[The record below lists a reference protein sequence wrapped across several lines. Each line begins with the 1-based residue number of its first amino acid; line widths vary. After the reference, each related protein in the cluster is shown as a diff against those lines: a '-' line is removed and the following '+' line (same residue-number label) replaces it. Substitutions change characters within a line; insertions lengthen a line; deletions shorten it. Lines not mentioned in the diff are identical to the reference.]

1 MRSLFHFP
9 FPAQP
14 PSQQPSPTATVS
26 LQSEMCHR
34 PHPAPMRR
42 QRRSPALLS
51 AARPLPGPTLTG
63 PWPTVTRSQGARH
76 AAPPSLPRA
85 AARSHRAP
93 SPEYRPAVPA
103 PIGLASSASRP
114 SRAVARIAST
124 PLRAAIR
131 IPLCRHRAD
140 SALIA
145 PPSRPS
151 CAAAVLHVLRFAV
164 RIAPTVRRHPR
175 HPPISLLALRRP
187 QGPGWQEPRRMHP
200 FFAECAKK
208 APFLATS
215 ARNACSSRSRW
226 QRPRPMHPFPGA
238 IGRFGIHGARI
249 LPPRALFRVEE
260 PEITHGAKMLPAP
273 PGLSAAAACG
283 MAERALRPAARA
295 WPACR
300 MRPLSSRLCPPR
312 PAPLPSR
319 PRSSPPS
326 YTRRA
331 SPSETRHA
339 VPVPMHLA
347 TCAPHPSRQPRGPT
361 ASRKQAEQ
369 RKQLNAGIKIG
380 SPNGDPIEELFCFA
394 QRLPDALQP
403 LHQANELALSYLDHS
418 TRQRLGGYVIG
429 LSGNSFTVDLY
440 AALVDHAT
448 SIAR

>member
-1 MRSLFHFP
+1 MRSLFHSP
-9 FPAQP
+9 FPCTQP
-14 PSQQPSPTATVS
+14 PSQQPSPTATAP
-26 LQSEMCHR
+26 LQPEMCYR
-34 PHPAPMRR
+34 PHPAPMHR
-42 QRRSPALLS
+42 QRRSPVLLS
-51 AARPLPGPTLTG
+51 AARPLPGPALTG

-93 SPEYRPAVPA
+93 SPEYRPAAPA

-114 SRAVARIAST
+114 SRAVARIASA

-208 APFLATS
+208 APFLAAS
-215 ARNACSSRSRW
+215 ARNACFSRSRW
-226 QRPRPMHPFPGA
+226 QHPRPMHPFPGA
-238 IGRFGIHGARI
+238 IGRFGTHGARI

-283 MAERALRPAARA
+283 SAERALRHAAAACGTRHGRTGFAPCGAGLACLPHAPPAISPAFIAAVLHAPRFAVRDPPRGPRTDASRYLRAAPIPPAARTH
-295 WPACR
+295 R
-300 MRPLSSRLCPPR
+300 VQ
-312 PAPLPSR
+312 
-319 PRSSPPS
+319 
-326 YTRRA
+326 
-331 SPSETRHA
+331 ETSG
-339 VPVPMHLA
+339 A
-347 TCAPHPSRQPRGPT
+347 TQTTQCGHKNRIPKWGPH
-361 ASRKQAEQ
+361 
-369 RKQLNAGIKIG
+369 
-380 SPNGDPIEELFCFA
+380 
-394 QRLPDALQP
+394 
-403 LHQANELALSYLDHS
+403 
-418 TRQRLGGYVIG
+418 
-429 LSGNSFTVDLY
+429 
-440 AALVDHAT
+440 
-448 SIAR
+448 

>member
-1 MRSLFHFP
+1 MS
-9 FPAQP
+9 
-14 PSQQPSPTATVS
+14 
-26 LQSEMCHR
+26 HR

-42 QRRSPALLS
+42 QRRSPVLLS
-51 AARPLPGPTLTG
+51 AALPLPGPALTG
-63 PWPTVTRSQGARH
+63 PWPTVTRSQGA
-76 AAPPSLPRA
+76 
-85 AARSHRAP
+85 P
-93 SPEYRPAVPA
+93 SPEYRPAAARTHWARLVRIATIARRRPHRIYPTACRHPHPPYVATEQIPRSSPPHRAHRA
-103 PIGLASSASRP
+103 PTSASR
-114 SRAVARIAST
+114 
-124 PLRAAIR
+124 
-131 IPLCRHRAD
+131 
-140 SALIA
+140 
-145 PPSRPS
+145 
-151 CAAAVLHVLRFAV
+151 
-164 RIAPTVRRHPR
+164 
-175 HPPISLLALRRP
+175 PISLLALRRP
-187 QGPGWQEPRRMHP
+187 QGPDWQEPHRMHP

-215 ARNACSSRSRW
+215 ARNACFSRSRW
-226 QRPRPMHPFPGA
+226 QHPRPMHPFPGA
-238 IGRFGIHGARI
+238 IGRFGTHGARI

-283 MAERALRPAARA
+283 PAERALRHATAACGPAGRALRPAAQA

-300 MRPLSSRLCPPR
+300 MRPPCHLACARRGLRSGRTGF
-312 PAPLPSR
+312 APCS
-319 PRSSPPS
+319 
-326 YTRRA
+326 RA

-347 TCAPHPSRQPRGPT
+347 TCAPHPSRQPRAPT

-369 RKQLNAGIKIG
+369 HKQLNAGIKIG
-380 SPNGDPIEELFCFA
+380 SPNGDPIEELFGFA
-394 QRLPDALQP
+394 QRLPDALQS

>member
-1 MRSLFHFP
+1 MP
-9 FPAQP
+9 
-14 PSQQPSPTATVS
+14 
-26 LQSEMCHR
+26 R
-34 PHPAPMRR
+34 PHPCLAPP
-42 QRRSPALLS
+42 PAPIAPHHLS
-51 AARPLPGPTLTG
+51 TAPLP
-63 PWPTVTRSQGARH
+63 
-76 AAPPSLPRA
+76 
-85 AARSHRAP
+85 
-93 SPEYRPAVPA
+93 PA

-114 SRAVARIAST
+114 
-124 PLRAAIR
+124 PHAAIR

-140 SALIA
+140 PALIA
-145 PPSRPS
+145 PHHDHRAPPSYTCCASPSASRPP
-151 CAAAVLHVLRFAV
+151 CAAARV
-164 RIAPTVRRHPR
+164 T
-175 HPPISLLALRRP
+175 PISLLALRRP
-187 QGPGWQEPRRMHP
+187 RGPGRQEPRRMHP

-215 ARNACSSRSRW
+215 ARNACFSRSRW
-226 QRPRPMHPFPGA
+226 QHPRPMHPFPGA
-238 IGRFGIHGARI
+238 IGRFRIHGARI

-273 PGLSAAAACG
+273 PGLSPAAACGPAERALRHAAAACG
-283 MAERALRPAARA
+283 PAGRALRPAAQA

-300 MRPLSSRLCPPR
+300 MR
-312 PAPLPSR
+312 PLPSR

-326 YTRRA
+326 YTHRA

-380 SPNGDPIEELFCFA
+380 SPNGDPIEEFFGFA

-418 TRQRLGGYVIG
+418 TRQRLGGYVIS

-448 SIAR
+448 SIAC

>member
-1 MRSLFHFP
+1 MP
-9 FPAQP
+9 
-14 PSQQPSPTATVS
+14 
-26 LQSEMCHR
+26 R
-34 PHPAPMRR
+34 PHPCLAPP
-42 QRRSPALLS
+42 PAPIVPHHLS
-51 AARPLPGPTLTG
+51 TAPLP
-63 PWPTVTRSQGARH
+63 
-76 AAPPSLPRA
+76 
-85 AARSHRAP
+85 
-93 SPEYRPAVPA
+93 PAS
-103 PIGLASSASRP
+103 IGLASSASRP

-175 HPPISLLALRRP
+175 YPLALRRP
-187 QGPGWQEPRRMHP
+187 RGPGWQEPRRMHP

-208 APFLATS
+208 ALFLATS
-215 ARNACSSRSRW
+215 ARNACFPRSRW
-226 QRPRPMHPFPGA
+226 QHPRPMHPFPGA
-238 IGRFGIHGARI
+238 IGRFRMHGARI

-273 PGLSAAAACG
+273 PGLSAVAACGPEERALRHAAAACG
-283 MAERALRPAARA
+283 TRSGRTGFAPCGAGL
-295 WPACR
+295 ACLPHAP
-300 MRPLSSRLCPPR
+300 PLSSRLCPPR

-326 YTRRA
+326 YTCRA

-339 VPVPMHLA
+339 VPVPTHLA
-347 TCAPHPSRQPRGPT
+347 TCAPHPSRQPRAPT

-369 RKQLNAGIKIG
+369 HKQLNAGIKIG
-380 SPNGDPIEELFCFA
+380 SPNGDPIEELFGFA
-394 QRLPDALQP
+394 QRLPDALQS

>member
-1 MRSLFHFP
+1 MP
-9 FPAQP
+9 
-14 PSQQPSPTATVS
+14 
-26 LQSEMCHR
+26 R
-34 PHPAPMRR
+34 PHPCLAPP
-42 QRRSPALLS
+42 PAPIAPHHLS
-51 AARPLPGPTLTG
+51 TAPLP
-63 PWPTVTRSQGARH
+63 
-76 AAPPSLPRA
+76 
-85 AARSHRAP
+85 
-93 SPEYRPAVPA
+93 PA

-140 SALIA
+140 PALIA
-145 PPSRPS
+145 PPSRPP
-151 CAAAVLHVLRFAV
+151 CAAAVLRVLRFAV
-164 RIAPTVRRHPR
+164 RIAPTAR
-175 HPPISLLALRRP
+175 RRP
-187 QGPGWQEPRRMHP
+187 SAPRPWLARTAP
-200 FFAECAKK
+200 YASLFAECAKK

-215 ARNACSSRSRW
+215 ARNACFSRSRW
-226 QRPRPMHPFPGA
+226 QHPRPMHPFPGA
-238 IGRFGIHGARI
+238 IGRFRIHGARI

-283 MAERALRPAARA
+283 MAERALRHATAACGPAGRALRPAAQA

-300 MRPLSSRLCPPR
+300 MRPPCHLACARRGLRSGRTGF
-312 PAPLPSR
+312 APCS
-319 PRSSPPS
+319 
-326 YTRRA
+326 RA

-347 TCAPHPSRQPRGPT
+347 TCAPHPSRQPRAPT

-369 RKQLNAGIKIG
+369 HKQLNAGIKIG
-380 SPNGDPIEELFCFA
+380 SPNGDPIEELFGFA
-394 QRLPDALQP
+394 QRLPDALQS

>member
-14 PSQQPSPTATVS
+14 PSQQPSHCSQKCAIARILHPCAASAAPQFCFPPPARSPVPRLPDPGPLS
-26 LQSEMCHR
+26 
-34 PHPAPMRR
+34 PAPRAPAMPRR
-42 QRRSPALLS
+42 RPCLA
-51 AARPLPGPTLTG
+51 PLP
-63 PWPTVTRSQGARH
+63 
-76 AAPPSLPRA
+76 APIAPHHLSTAPLP
-85 AARSHRAP
+85 
-93 SPEYRPAVPA
+93 PA

-114 SRAVARIAST
+114 PHAVARIAST

-140 SALIA
+140 PALIA
-145 PPSRPS
+145 PHHDHRAPPSYTCCASPSASRPP
-151 CAAAVLHVLRFAV
+151 CAAARV
-164 RIAPTVRRHPR
+164 T
-175 HPPISLLALRRP
+175 PISLLALRRP

-215 ARNACSSRSRW
+215 ARNACFSRSRW
-226 QRPRPMHPFPGA
+226 QHPRPMHPFPGA
-238 IGRFGIHGARI
+238 IGRFRMHGARI

-273 PGLSAAAACG
+273 PGLSAAAACDTRHGRTGFAPCGSG
-283 MAERALRPAARA
+283 MRHAAWPNGLCALRRGPGLLAACA
-295 WPACR
+295 PPCHLACAR
-300 MRPLSSRLCPPR
+300 RGLR
-312 PAPLPSR
+312 PLPSR

-339 VPVPMHLA
+339 VPVPMYLA

-380 SPNGDPIEELFCFA
+380 SPNGDPIE
-394 QRLPDALQP
+394 
-403 LHQANELALSYLDHS
+403 
-418 TRQRLGGYVIG
+418 
-429 LSGNSFTVDLY
+429 
-440 AALVDHAT
+440 
-448 SIAR
+448 